1 MHREL
6 GGLSTDLPAINSIK
20 YPGRLLCNP
29 TSGDL
34 VSLNAGIGSTYARTR
49 IKVAVFFIIIKAN
62 GFRSRPNTFPIDPRS
77 YLNVSGDKLVRRFT
91 ESNLGN
97 L

>member
-6 GGLSTDLPAINSIK
+6 GGLSTDLPAIDSIED
-20 YPGRLLCNP
+20 PGRLLCNP
-29 TSGDL
+29 KSGDL
-34 VSLNAGIGSTYARTR
+34 VSLNAGLEYVCKKSRKGDDCTVNR
-49 IKVAVFFIIIKAN
+49 
-62 GFRSRPNTFPIDPRS
+62 FRSRPNTFPIDPRS